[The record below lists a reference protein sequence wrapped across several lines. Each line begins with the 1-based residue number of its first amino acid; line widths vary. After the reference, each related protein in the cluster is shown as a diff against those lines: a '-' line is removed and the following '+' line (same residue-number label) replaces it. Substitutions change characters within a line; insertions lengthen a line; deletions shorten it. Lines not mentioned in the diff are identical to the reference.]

1 MNKEPEKLAQFP
13 LIISGVAGS
22 GKSSVV
28 AKLKEYADKFAF
40 SVSYTTRRPRSGE
53 VEGADYNF
61 ISNEEFEAA
70 IQRGEFLEWEN
81 VHTDRYG
88 TKKADFEQIMYE
100 GKIPVMTIDVKG
112 AENIKKMYKNALLI
126 FIIPPTLEEALK
138 RVQKR
143 GSETAEEIAV
153 RVARFNLESSYKD
166 KYDYTVVN
174 DVLETAQNRLVEIVS
189 SEIEKR
195 KHHYLNK
202 TTKAILIS
210 VISLIFLGAGLAQAY
225 LHQQNQQRIKD
236 LSLQS
241 AETITGEIDLGT
253 SGSTAVQTGSSVA
266 TGDSIVTTGQVAK
279 TPIATPAPVKAK
291 VTPPTPAAKAAVIAE
306 PPKHETPAA
315 APIVEATK
323 TNTDGSTTT
332 VIATAEGAKASDI
345 KTVTDAA
352 PATINTP
359 YDIVYSDE
367 TGLYPDLEKTL
378 KDYLNGVLKWRNE
391 ISSMKKI
398 TVRDAGA
405 TGWTGQY
412 IGGYTV
418 SADGKD
424 ITAASGTIILNTYYY
439 KDSPYFGDYMKLV
452 LSHEYG
458 HHYTLY
464 HKWVDWDLTI
474 SDRFP
479 DSYYAVRPLS
489 KVTTATDYS
498 LGWENCEAEIIAEDY
513 SYLYSGYGW
522 HGMKDTY
529 GYPSAATKAWLDKIG
544 DPSLLSSNAPP
555 VVDTEKPVITV
566 VSPTTNPY
574 ILESDS
580 LVIDVTATDNI
591 AVKKIEIYLEDQ
603 LHDTYLGGRLRLTAN
618 FSGYGTYNLKFRA
631 YDDAGNFAET
641 TLTILRNAPV
651 STPPASGAALS
662 GTVVGSGEVM
672 SGDTTP

>member
-1 MNKEPEKLAQFP
+1 MNKEPENLHSQFP

-28 AKLKEYADKFAF
+28 SKLKDFPDKFAL
-40 SVSYTTRRPRSGE
+40 SVSYTTRRPRAGE
-53 VEGADYNF
+53 TNGVDYNY

-81 VHTDRYG
+81 VHTDKYG
-88 TKKADFEQIMYE
+88 TKKADFEKIMHD
-100 GKIPVMTIDVKG
+100 GKVPVLTIDVKG
-112 AENIKKMYKNALLI
+112 AENIKKMYKNALLV
-126 FIIPPTLEEALK
+126 FIMPPTLEEALK

-143 GSETAEEIAV
+143 GAETAEEVAV
-153 RVARFNLESSYKD
+153 RVARFNLETSYKD
-166 KYDYTVVN
+166 KYDYTIVN
-174 DVLETAQNRLVEIVS
+174 DVLETAQNRLIEIVS
-189 SEIEKR
+189 LEEEKR
-195 KHHYLNK
+195 KGHHLSK

-210 VISLIFLGAGLAQAY
+210 VISLIFLSAGLAQAY
-225 LHQQNQQRIKD
+225 LYQQNQQRAKD
-236 LSLQS
+236 LALQS
-241 AETITGEIDLGT
+241 SETITGEIDLET
-253 SGSTAVQTGSSVA
+253 SGTTAVQTGSVA
-266 TGDSIVTTGQVAK
+266 TTGAVVATTGQAAK
-279 TPIATPAPVKAK
+279 APAPAK
-291 VTPPTPAAKAAVIAE
+291 VKVAPPTPAAKAAVIAE

-398 TVRDAGA
+398 TVRDAGD

-412 IGGYTV
+412 LGGYTMA
-418 SADGKD
+418 ADGKD

-439 KDSPYFGDYMKLV
+439 KDSPYFSDYMKLV

-479 DSYYAVRPLS
+479 DSYYTVRPLS
-489 KVTTATDYS
+489 KATTATDYS

-529 GYPSAATKAWLDKIG
+529 GYPSAGTKVWLDKIG
-544 DPSLLSSNAPP
+544 DPSLLTSNIAPI
-555 VVDTEKPVITV
+555 VDTEKPVVTV

-574 ILESDS
+574 TLENDN

-591 AVKKIEIYLEDQ
+591 AVKKIEIYLDDQ
-603 LHDTYLGGRLRLTAN
+603 LRNTYTGGRLRLTAD
-618 FSGYGTYNLKFRA
+618 FTGYGTYNLKFRA
-631 YDDAGNFAET
+631 YDDAGNSADAI
-641 TLTILRNAPV
+641 LTILRSAPV
-651 STPPASGAALS
+651 VTPPSSGAALS
-662 GTVVGSGEVM
+662 GTAVGSGEVT
-672 SGDTTP
+672 SGTTTP